1 MRDDG
6 ILKKL
11 GTKYTVPKLGRE
23 MLNEEAINKL
33 VKSWRGRSYG

>member
-1 MRDDG
+1 MREDG

-11 GTKYTVPKLGRE
+11 GTKYTVTKLGRE
-23 MLNEEAINKL
+23 MLSEEAINKL